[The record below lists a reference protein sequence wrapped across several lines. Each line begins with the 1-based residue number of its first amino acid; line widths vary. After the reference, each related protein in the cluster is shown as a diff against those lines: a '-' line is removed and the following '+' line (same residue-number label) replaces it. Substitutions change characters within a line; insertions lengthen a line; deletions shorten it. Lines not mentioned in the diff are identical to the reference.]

1 MSENAPARDYAEDHS
16 GGEFS
21 PETMQLSD
29 QGKCERNPDGGMRGD
44 LPPSNEQS
52 LANDQLRNLELVTT
66 VGEGVERADE
76 DTPSA

>member
-1 MSENAPARDYAEDHS
+1 
-16 GGEFS
+16 
-21 PETMQLSD
+21 
-29 QGKCERNPDGGMRGD
+29 MRGD